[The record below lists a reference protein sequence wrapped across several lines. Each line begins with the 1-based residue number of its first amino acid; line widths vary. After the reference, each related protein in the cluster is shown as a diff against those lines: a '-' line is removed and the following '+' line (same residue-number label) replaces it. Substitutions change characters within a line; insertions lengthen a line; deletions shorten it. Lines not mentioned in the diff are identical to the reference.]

1 MRVSRWN
8 APTDPVVII
17 GGIPGGSAE
26 QAMTS
31 AGQALGDL
39 LPGLTDRE
47 TDIRR
52 FWVLATAHRI
62 WGRHPDLTMT
72 YRPRSLPGMPEWV
85 PAGYDDLPKF
95 APRDGVGT
103 IEVST
108 LFYVLRRQRK
118 GHNVDLDNSSRFHHP
133 SGGQRFGGRERPH

>member
-1 MRVSRWN
+1 MERADR
-8 APTDPVVII
+8 PVVII

-72 YRPRSLPGMPEWV
+72 YRPRSLPGMPEWC
-85 PAGYDDLPKF
+85 
-95 APRDGVGT
+95 PRAT
-103 IEVST
+103 TTCRSSRRATEWARSRS
-108 LFYVLRRQRK
+108 LYVLRRQRK